1 MPDNKKAKRA
11 GKKVIRKI
19 KRGKDVQSQS
29 SKDVMSKV
37 VRRTQDPVKSGS
49 AGSGKIT
56 KTTDAAK
63 VRGAYSK
70 VTSTRVKKKI
80 QTAKKAS
87 KKAVDSLMGYSKGG
101 LIQHD

>member
-49 AGSGKIT
+49 AGSGSIK
-56 KTTDAAK
+56 KTPKT
-63 VRGAYSK
+63 
-70 VTSTRVKKKI
+70 KKI

>member
-11 GKKVIRKI
+11 GKKVTRKI
-19 KRGKDVQSQS
+19 KKGKDVASQS
-29 SKDVMSKV
+29 SKDIMKNIVS
-37 VRRTQDPVKSGS
+37 RTQDPVRSGS

-63 VRGAYSK
+63 VRGAYSI
-70 VTSTRVKKKI
+70 VTPTRVKKKI

-101 LIQHD
+101 IIQHD